1 MDRRRVPFRLYL
13 ITDRNLAARRGGVV
27 AVAEAALRAACAT
40 AQPGAVA
47 LQLREKDMEARPLYE
62 LARALRELCS
72 RYGAALLVND
82 RVDVAIAAGADGVHL
97 PANSFAVADARRL
110 VGATR
115 LIGVS
120 THEAGEVGAAAAAG
134 ADFAV
139 YGPVYEP
146 LSKASYGA
154 ARGAEELGA
163 ACRAGAGLPV
173 FALGGI
179 TAERIAELGG
189 TPALSEGGRPAGVAV
204 IGAVFGADD
213 PAAATRALLDAL
225 ASW

>member
-27 AVAEAALRAACAT
+27 AVAAAALSAASAT
-40 AQPGAVA
+40 AGPGAVA
-47 LQLREKDMEARPLYE
+47 LQLREKDMEAREQYE

-110 VGATR
+110 VGATC

-120 THEAGEVGAAAAAG
+120 THEGGEVAAAAEAG

-154 ARGAEELGA
+154 ARGAESLGA

-213 PAAATRALLDAL
+213 PAAATRTLLDAL

>member
-1 MDRRRVPFRLYL
+1 VDRRRVPFRLYL

-27 AVAEAALRAACAT
+27 AVAEAALRAASAT
-40 AQPGAVA
+40 AAQPGAVA
-47 LQLREKDMEARPLYE
+47 LQLREKDMEARELYE

-120 THEAGEVGAAAAAG
+120 THEGGEVGAAAAAG

-154 ARGAEELGA
+154 ARGAESLGA
-163 ACRAGAGLPV
+163 ACCAAGLPV

-189 TPALSEGGRPAGVAV
+189 TPALTEGGRPAGVAV

>member
-27 AVAEAALRAACAT
+27 AVAAAALSAASAT
-40 AQPGAVA
+40 AGPGAVA
-47 LQLREKDMEARPLYE
+47 LQLREKDMEARALYE

-97 PANSFAVADARRL
+97 PANSFALADARRL

-189 TPALSEGGRPAGVAV
+189 TPALIEGGRPAGVAV

-213 PAAATRALLDAL
+213 PAAATRTLLDAL

>member
-13 ITDRNLAARRGGVV
+13 ITDRNLAARRGGIVE
-27 AVAEAALRAACAT
+27 VAEAALSAASAT

-47 LQLREKDMEARPLYE
+47 LQLREKDMEARELYE

-110 VGATR
+110 VGSTR

-120 THEAGEVGAAAAAG
+120 THEAGEVGATATAG

-213 PAAATRALLDAL
+213 PGAATRTLLDAL

>member
-1 MDRRRVPFRLYL
+1 VDRRRVPFRLYL

-27 AVAEAALRAACAT
+27 AVAEAALSAASAT
-40 AQPGAVA
+40 AQAGAVA
-47 LQLREKDMEARPLYE
+47 LQLREKDMEARALYE

-97 PANSFAVADARRL
+97 PANSFALADARRL

-120 THEAGEVGAAAAAG
+120 THEAGEVRAAATAG

-154 ARGAEELGA
+154 ARGAESLGA
-163 ACRAGAGLPV
+163 ACRAAGLPV

>member
-1 MDRRRVPFRLYL
+1 VDRRRVPFRLYL
-13 ITDRNLAARRGGVV
+13 ITDRNLAARRGGIV
-27 AVAEAALRAACAT
+27 AMAEAALSAASAI
-40 AQPGAVA
+40 AQRGAVA

-82 RVDVAIAAGADGVHL
+82 RIDVAIAAGADGVHL

-120 THEAGEVGAAAAAG
+120 THAAGEVGAAAAAG

-146 LSKASYGA
+146 LSKASDGA

-163 ACRAGAGLPV
+163 ACGAAGLPV

>member
-27 AVAEAALRAACAT
+27 AVAEAALSAASAT
-40 AQPGAVA
+40 AGPGAVA
-47 LQLREKDMEARPLYE
+47 LQLREKDMEARAQYE
-62 LARALRELCS
+62 LACALRELCS

-110 VGATR
+110 VGSTR

-120 THEAGEVGAAAAAG
+120 THEGGDVGAAAEAG

-189 TPALSEGGRPAGVAV
+189 TPALREGGRPAGVAV

-213 PAAATRALLDAL
+213 PAAATRTLLDAL

>member
-27 AVAEAALRAACAT
+27 AVAEAALSAASAT
-40 AQPGAVA
+40 AQAGAVA
-47 LQLREKDMEARPLYE
+47 LQLREKDMEAREQYE
-62 LARALRELCS
+62 LASALQELCS

-120 THEAGEVGAAAAAG
+120 THEAGEVGAAATAG

-154 ARGAEELGA
+154 ARGAESLGA

-189 TPALSEGGRPAGVAV
+189 TPALAEGGRPAGVAV

>member
-1 MDRRRVPFRLYL
+1 VDRRRVSFRLYL

-27 AVAEAALRAACAT
+27 AVAEAALSAASASD
-40 AQPGAVA
+40 QPGAVA

-120 THEAGEVGAAAAAG
+120 THEAGEVGGAAAAG

-154 ARGAEELGA
+154 APRPQGNRPPGTR
-163 ACRAGAGLPV
+163 RAGA
-173 FALGGI
+173 
-179 TAERIAELGG
+179 
-189 TPALSEGGRPAGVAV
+189 
-204 IGAVFGADD
+204 
-213 PAAATRALLDAL
+213 
-225 ASW
+225 